1 MKKKCCCS
9 RLILVNMKVLHW
21 RVSLIMFNYQNTK
34 QKKIDASCRLIGTMS
49 QQQLKAASKHKAANY
64 DDDTD
69 QEDDDNDW

>member
-1 MKKKCCCS
+1 M
-9 RLILVNMKVLHW
+9 
-21 RVSLIMFNYQNTK
+21 MFNFQNTK